1 MLVTSNRLIHEF
13 KILIQEEYARLRDN
27 LASGSASTFEEYQRQ
42 VGRIQGLATAL
53 ELMEEAT
60 AIASG
65 DKNRGE

>member
-13 KILIQEEYARLRDN
+13 KILIQEEYSRLRDN

-53 ELMEEAT
+53 EFMEEAT